1 MSLNS
6 RVVITKDQLDKWSA
20 SATKTKHLSED
31 PVSQGAERLTSNH
44 LTDFIYPISLDR
56 MVQHSLFLPHLW
68 QVSRQTA

>member
-20 SATKTKHLSED
+20 SATKTRHLSED
-31 PVSQGAERLTSNH
+31 PVSRESERMFYIH
-44 LTDFIYPISLDR
+44 LMDSIYPISSDR

-68 QVSRQTA
+68 QVSRQTS